1 MEETRNFVAFLQSCI
16 TPVAM
21 ISGVGL
27 LLLTFTNR
35 LGRTIDRTRQLVTE
49 LDQSSVS
56 NRLRIENQIRIL
68 YQRSK
73 LLRNSI
79 GTMLIGVICSSLII
93 PVLFVMILFEVDLR
107 VIGYLLFIISIIL
120 ILISTIYFFKDVMVS
135 LHALKLEAQDYL
147 GDD

>member
-1 MEETRNFVAFLQSCI
+1 MEETRNFVTFLQSCI
-16 TPVAM
+16 TPVAL

-35 LGRTIDRTRQLVTE
+35 LGRTIDRTRQLITE
-49 LDQSSVS
+49 LDQPVVS
-56 NRLRIENQIRIL
+56 NRPGIENQIRIL

-73 LLRNSI
+73 LLRNCI

-93 PVLFVMILFEVDLR
+93 PVLFIMILFNVDLR

-135 LHALKLEAQDYL
+135 LHALKLEAKDYL
-147 GDD
+147 KND